1 MSKMPSEK
9 PVLMP
14 GERLD
19 DLQRDGLR
27 IIQNPSWFCFGM
39 DAVLLSWFARVEE
52 GQKCLDLGCG
62 NGVIPILMY
71 SRWPGESFT
80 GLEIQPDVAQMAG
93 RSVAWNGIGDKV
105 EIIAGDV
112 CRGTEIFPKASFD
125 VITSNPPYLMDAH
138 GLKNPGD
145 HKAIA
150 RHEVACSLKQWI
162 ETATKLLKPGGHFYM
177 VHRPFRLAEIL
188 HDMVEAKLQPKRMQ
202 LVYPKKDKEPNLVL
216 IEGVRGGNSQ
226 LTVEPP
232 LIVYDDEGDYMEQ
245 IRHIYYD

>member
-1 MSKMPSEK
+1 M
-9 PVLMP
+9 
-14 GERLD
+14 
-19 DLQRDGLR
+19 
-27 IIQNPSWFCFGM
+27 
-39 DAVLLSWFARVEE
+39 
-52 GQKCLDLGCG
+52 
-62 NGVIPILMY
+62 
-71 SRWPGESFT
+71 
-80 GLEIQPDVAQMAG
+80 
-93 RSVAWNGIGDKV
+93 
-105 EIIAGDV
+105 EIITGDV

-202 LVYPKKDKEPNLVL
+202 LVYPKKDKEPNMVL

>member
-105 EIIAGDV
+105 EIITGDV

-177 VHRPFRLAEIL
+177 VHRPFRLTEIMQVL
-188 HDMVEAKLQPKRMQ
+188 TKYKLEPKRMK
-202 LVYPKKDKEPNLVL
+202 LVHPFVDKDANMVL
-216 IEGVRGGNSQ
+216 IEAVRGGKSMIK
-226 LTVEPP
+226 VEAP
-232 LIVYDDEGDYMEQ
+232 IVVYKEQGVYTDEIYD
-245 IRHIYYD
+245 IYGY

>member
-1 MSKMPSEK
+1 MPSEK

-80 GLEIQPDVAQMAG
+80 GLEIQPEVAQMAG

-105 EIIAGDV
+105 EIITGDV

-138 GLKNPGD
+138 GVEKSRGPQ
-145 HKAIA
+145 
-150 RHEVACSLKQWI
+150 S
-162 ETATKLLKPGGHFYM
+162 
-177 VHRPFRLAEIL
+177 HR
-188 HDMVEAKLQPKRMQ
+188 Q
-202 LVYPKKDKEPNLVL
+202 
-216 IEGVRGGNSQ
+216 
-226 LTVEPP
+226 T
-232 LIVYDDEGDYMEQ
+232 
-245 IRHIYYD
+245 

>member
-1 MSKMPSEK
+1 
-9 PVLMP
+9 
-14 GERLD
+14 
-19 DLQRDGLR
+19 
-27 IIQNPSWFCFGM
+27 M
-39 DAVLLSWFARVEE
+39 DAVLLSGFAKVKE
-52 GQKCLDLGCG
+52 GEKVLDIGTG
-62 NGVIPILMY
+62 TGIIPILLAAKT
-71 SRWPGESFT
+71 PGQHFT
-80 GLEIQPDVAQMAG
+80 GLEIQPESADMAR
-93 RSVAWNGIGDKV
+93 RSVALNHLEEKISIV
-105 EIIAGDV
+105 EGDV
-112 CRGTEIFPKASFD
+112 READQLFSAASFD

-202 LVYPKKDKEPNLVL
+202 LVYPKKDKEPNMVL

>member
-1 MSKMPSEK
+1 MAIELKE
-9 PVLMP
+9 

-19 DLQRDGLR
+19 DLHRNGFQ
-27 IIQNPSWFCFGM
+27 IIQNKEKFCFGM
-39 DAVLLSWFARVEE
+39 DAVLLSGFAKVKE
-52 GQKCLDLGCG
+52 GEKVLDIGTG
-62 NGVIPILMY
+62 TGIIPILLAAKT
-71 SRWPGESFT
+71 PGQHFT
-80 GLEIQPDVAQMAG
+80 GLEIQPESADMAR
-93 RSVAWNGIGDKV
+93 RSVALNHLEEKISIV
-105 EIIAGDV
+105 EGDV
-112 CRGTEIFPKASFD
+112 READQLFSAASFD

-202 LVYPKKDKEPNLVL
+202 LVYPKKDKEPNMVL
-216 IEGVRGGNSQ
+216 IEGVRGGTSQ
-226 LTVEPP
+226 LTVEQP